1 MDLDILKFMVPL
13 AFLAIWALTAL
24 FTREAKPLP
33 GRIQAPPNP
42 YAPRPASAPNLTRTT
57 PVERSQPTIRWSPQG
72 TPAPV
77 PRAGGNDDDIVILE
91 STRQVRPGTNQGRG
105 VAPARRS
112 RSKPAP
118 PAKPAPVAP
127 PKLAGTGVSQSVN
140 QQLSSSMPIAPLT
153 VQHSPTIVQSV
164 ASSVQR
170 DEGSDIALHRLGAIR
185 AMLYD
190 PARLREAILINE
202 MLQPPVAL
210 RKRARRI

>member
-42 YAPRPASAPNLTRTT
+42 YAPRPAPAPGMTRTT
-57 PVERSQPTIRWSPQG
+57 TVERPQPTLRWSPPG
-72 TPAPV
+72 NTAPV

-91 STRQVRPGTNQGRG
+91 STRQVRPGSNQGRG

-118 PAKPAPVAP
+118 AAKPAPVAP
-127 PKLAGTGVSQSVN
+127 PKFASGGVSQSVN
-140 QQLSSSMPIAPLT
+140 QQLSSSMPITPLSI
-153 VQHSPTIVQSV
+153 QNSPTIVQSV

-170 DEGSDIALHRLGAIR
+170 DEGSDIALHRLVAIK
-185 AMLYD
+185 AMMTD

-210 RKRARRI
+210 RKRGRRI